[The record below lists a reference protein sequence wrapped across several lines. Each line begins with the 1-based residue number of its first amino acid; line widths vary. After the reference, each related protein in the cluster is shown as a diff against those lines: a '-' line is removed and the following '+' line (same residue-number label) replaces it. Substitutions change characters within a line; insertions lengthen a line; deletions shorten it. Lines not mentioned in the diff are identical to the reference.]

1 MDNAIVASRKD
12 RLRVRRRRDAQH
24 GFICISDLFLL
35 ATTRTLLP
43 RVRFE
48 IGVGGNAA
56 AIRGRD
62 DNFSVAWP
70 GEGRYGG

>member
-12 RLRVRRRRDAQH
+12 RLRVSRGRNAQH
-24 GFICISDLFLL
+24 GLIRISDLFLV
-35 ATTRTLLP
+35 ATTRALLS

-62 DNFSVAWP
+62 DDPSVAWP
-70 GEGRYGG
+70 GDGRYGG